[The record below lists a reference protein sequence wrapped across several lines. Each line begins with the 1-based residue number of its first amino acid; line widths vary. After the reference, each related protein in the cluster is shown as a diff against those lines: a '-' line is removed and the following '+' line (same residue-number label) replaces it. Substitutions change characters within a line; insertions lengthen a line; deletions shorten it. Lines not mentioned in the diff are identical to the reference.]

1 MVKRKV
7 SKVIDG
13 DTFKVD
19 KPVRG
24 SNYIRMTKVNAPE
37 KGKRGYSSAT
47 KELRNQIEGKTVDVT
62 PRGKSYGRTVAD
74 VTKSGRKIKSKYQ
87 L

>member
-7 SKVIDG
+7 TKVVDG

-24 SNYIRMTKVNAPE
+24 SNYIRMTKVNSPE
-37 KGKRGYSSAT
+37 KGKRGYISAT
-47 KELRNQIEGKTVDVT
+47 KELRDQIGGKTVDVN
-62 PRGKSYGRTVAD
+62 PVGKSYGRTVAD
-74 VTKSGRKIKSKYQ
+74 VTKSGRNIKSKYK